1 MTEPKAPKSQS
12 TEPETD
18 EDARAIVARRGR
30 FVAAA
35 LTGIT
40 GAALAAACA
49 SAEACLSMIA
59 PEQDAATDG
68 DRPGDATADAPPVPC
83 LSIAPVDAGDAGDAS
98 DAEPTPCLR
107 IAPDAGDGG

>member
-1 MTEPKAPKSQS
+1 MSEPKAPKA
-12 TEPETD
+12 TPPETD
-18 EDARAIVARRGR
+18 EDTRAILARRGR

-35 LTGIT
+35 LTGLT

-59 PEQDAATDG
+59 PEQDAAVDA
-68 DRPGDATADAPPVPC
+68 DRPSDATADAPPVPC
-83 LSIAPVDAGDAGDAS
+83 LSIKPTDAGDAGDAS

>member
-1 MTEPKAPKSQS
+1 MSEPKSPPP
-12 TEPETD
+12 EPESD

-35 LTGIT
+35 LTGLT

-68 DRPGDATADAPPVPC
+68 DQPADATADAPPVPC
-83 LSIAPVDAGDAGDAS
+83 LSIKPIDDAGDAGDAR
-98 DAEPTPCLR
+98 DAEPMPCLK

>member
-1 MTEPKAPKSQS
+1 MTEPKAPKSTP
-12 TEPETD
+12 TETETD

-68 DRPGDATADAPPVPC
+68 DRPADATADAPPVPC